1 MDNLSTDG
9 SPEILKKEYADHPK
23 ISLIFNQ
30 ENIGFTKANNAIFKL
45 VLNQKIPPT
54 YIALL
59 NNDTVVE
66 PDWLNNLVS
75 SAQKNDAAIVSSKMI
90 DFYDRTRMD
99 NAGHLMLN
107 TGEILPIGHNELIE
121 KYDKVFENIGA
132 CAGAC
137 LYTSSM
143 LEKIGIFD
151 EYFVT
156 GYEDA
161 EFGVRATMSGYKC
174 IFEPSAVVYHKM
186 GQSIKKVFN
195 YRYAVEI
202 QKKVLFTYLKL
213 MPTASLIINLPFVLF
228 RYLAIILVQ
237 IIFWRPIYIK
247 IVFQSIKEVLVDDL
261 KKVRI
266 ARKNFRQKQELSS
279 LAITKKQTFFLTN
292 NLKRFY
298 HYFIQKKQSAF
309 DAYGKKELI

>member
-213 MPTASLIINLPFVLF
+213 MPTVSLIINLPFVLF

>member
-9 SPEILKKEYADHPK
+9 SPEIFKKEYTDHPK
-23 ISLIFNQ
+23 ISLILNQ

-45 VLNQKIPPT
+45 VLNQKTTPT

-75 SAQKNDAAIVSSKMI
+75 SAQKYDAAIVSSKMI
-90 DFYDRTRMD
+90 DYFDRARMD

-107 TGEILPIGHNELIE
+107 TGEILPIGHNDLIE

-137 LYTSSM
+137 LYESSM

-174 IFEPSAVVYHKM
+174 IFEPSAIVYHKM

-213 MPTASLIINLPFVLF
+213 MPIGSLIVNLPFVLF

-247 IVFQSIKEVLVDDL
+247 IVFQSIKEVLVDDFE
-261 KKVRI
+261 KVKL
-266 ARKNFRQKQELSS
+266 ARKHYRQHQQLSS
-279 LAITKKQTFFLTN
+279 LAITRKQTFFLTN